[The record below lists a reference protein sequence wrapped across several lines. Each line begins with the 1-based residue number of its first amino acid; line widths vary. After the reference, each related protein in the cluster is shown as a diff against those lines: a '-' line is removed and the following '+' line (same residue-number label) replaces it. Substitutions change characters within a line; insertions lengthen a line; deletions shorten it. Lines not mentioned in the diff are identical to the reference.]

1 MRSAPANMLSAE
13 GGPVAQAKPRIVCA
27 AAVFALVLAAA
38 LVLGVFC
45 APAAHAKTVTSDEV
59 ADKWVFIG
67 DSYAT
72 VKVSGHYV
80 KKSWP
85 EYLKSKLKIPASKLR
100 IIRKYGSGFALG
112 NEKWSKLIKKR
123 KYDERVGHVLI
134 VGGAGNDLDYSL
146 KSVAKG
152 YGKLVKA
159 IRKKFPNARIAHAI
173 TSWDFYSSWYQT
185 KIRSRYKWYRALA
198 AKHGVLYLKGCESA
212 VRKHESWVCDDGNH
226 PNKKGCKGMTKII
239 YKRMKALKFI

>member
-1 MRSAPANMLSAE
+1 MLSAE
-13 GGPVAQAKPRIVCA
+13 GGPVAQAKPCIVCA

-100 IIRKYGSGFALG
+100 IIRNFSLLYTG
-112 NEKWSKLIKKR
+112 NIYSNPKVVHAQCKR
-123 KYDERVGHVLI
+123 IEIESWPQSRIEIDGEAVG
-134 VGGAGNDLDYSL
+134 
-146 KSVAKG
+146 KSPFTFEMVPQ
-152 YGKLVKA
+152 A
-159 IRKKFPNARIAHAI
+159 IRVVV
-173 TSWDFYSSWYQT
+173 
-185 KIRSRYKWYRALA
+185 
-198 AKHGVLYLKGCESA
+198 GVNYHL
-212 VRKHESWVCDDGNH
+212 
-226 PNKKGCKGMTKII
+226 
-239 YKRMKALKFI
+239 